1 MKVSSTK
8 KINHII
14 FNMNISTGSLHIPS
28 LFVITLSFFVMAS
41 CKGITSSS
49 DVEDSLEPIEEVS
62 FIDGTESTVLN
73 VNRSSHYF
81 FSLEFQNV
89 GNNNIIT
96 NGVNE
101 GWCIDWQK
109 PIDSNG
115 GVYNDIRLY
124 STFLVEK
131 WNPVNFLLNIK
142 EQLKET
148 DPDITFREIQLA
160 IWSLRGFP
168 EFNLDDIEL
177 SDLPSR
183 MLVNGQPAFNK
194 EKVKQILE
202 IVEEG
207 YRDFEFTEGTYFA
220 VIAETP
226 ADVQTVITVAR

>member
-1 MKVSSTK
+1 M
-8 KINHII
+8 I
-14 FNMNISTGSLHIPS
+14 ISTRLLYLPTY
-28 LFVITLSFFVMAS
+28 FVIILSIFLMAS
-41 CKGITSSS
+41 CKQITSSS
-49 DVEDSLEPIEEVS
+49 EVEHSLEPIAEVS
-62 FIDGTESTVLN
+62 FIDGTENTVLN
-73 VNRSSHYF
+73 VNRSNHFF

-89 GNNNIIT
+89 GNNNKVE

-101 GWCIDWQK
+101 GWCIDWEK

-124 STFLVEK
+124 STFNVEK
-131 WNPVNFLLNIK
+131 WYPLNFLLNIK
-142 EQLKET
+142 EQLRET
-148 DPDITFREIQLA
+148 DPDITYREIQLA

-183 MLVNGQPAFNK
+183 MLENGQPAFNA
-194 EKVKQILE
+194 EKVKQILD
-202 IVEEG
+202 IVEAG
-207 YRDFEFTEGTYFA
+207 YGDFDFTEGTYFA